1 MSDPTVNQPKHRAI
15 GTPDDYAQT
24 VADAAKHRAEPGAP
38 IEYGTSIHEAVEAYN
53 REHDRRVLG
62 IDDDAKLAA
71 LRRQLSE
78 QRRGFEPDHVTIDDG
93 PALSMSDFT
102 LGEPE
107 PYRMPAEQMKPDVEP
122 FLPFRRHPE
131 RTCASCGAWPRE
143 ACDPGCLSTMT
154 DEQQRLHRDAVID
167 RTLDELDREYEA
179 ERYRVISCEVGA
191 GRHREPTDPRR
202 PFRRIRAVL
211 VVAVVV
217 LVLALGAPWAS
228 THAKAESFDVCPS
241 GLTGVATA
249 DTSCAFADSVRA
261 SFYWQPSWTVFAKSP
276 VTGKFYTMQCS
287 RTDTTGTGW
296 LDSKRCFGLNDAG
309 VALIVFI
316 A

>member
-15 GTPDDYAQT
+15 WTPDDYAQT
-24 VADAAKHRAEPGAP
+24 VADAAKHRAEPGTP
-38 IEYGTSIHEAVEAYN
+38 IEHGTKAHEAVEAYN
-53 REHDRRVLG
+53 REHDRGALG
-62 IDDDAKLAA
+62 IDDDAQLAA
-71 LRRQLSE
+71 LRPTPPKFGDPTRE
-78 QRRGFEPDHVTIDDG
+78 VGAVIDDG

-107 PYRMPAEQMKPDVEP
+107 PYRMPAEQMKPDAEP

-179 ERYRVISCEVGA
+179 ER
-191 GRHREPTDPRR
+191 HREPTDPRR

-211 VVAVVV
+211 IVAVVV
-217 LVLALGAPWAS
+217 LVLALGALWAS

-296 LDSKRCFGLNDAG
+296 YDSKRCFGLNDAG